1 MAVVAAS
8 CASVAALLDAAIGA
22 VPPVRPVPHLCPM
35 HTDVLILGRGIAG
48 AVLAETLRQ
57 RGVRVHVF
65 DRKRPGN
72 ASMAAGGV
80 VNPIVLRRDVPSWRA
95 AQLLPLARGFYT
107 AWQQRLGITCWQ
119 ELPLVKVFP
128 TPREVDQWQRALQDP
143 ASAPFV
149 HRHPEPEVDAAPIAA
164 PHGYGTVWP
173 AAWLD
178 VPALLEAQRQQLLAA
193 GQLTEREVAPS
204 DIIATPDQV
213 RIGEVQARWLVRC
226 EGPFGDVPGLV
237 PVKGETL
244 VVRIPGLQLS
254 RMVHRGVFVLPLGRG
269 LYRVGATFKWDDVF
283 AGPSDEAR
291 AWLLERLRAL
301 VQVPVEVVDHAAGVR
316 PTARDRRPLLGIT
329 GPAQAV
335 FNGLGSRGVLLAPWC
350 AQHLAAHLLDGAA
363 LDPEVDVA
371 RS

>member
-1 MAVVAAS
+1 
-8 CASVAALLDAAIGA
+8 
-22 VPPVRPVPHLCPM
+22 M

-72 ASMAAGGV
+72 ASMASGGV

-95 AQLLPLARGFYT
+95 GQLLLVAQGFYT
-107 AWQQRLGITCWQ
+107 VWQQRLGITCWQ
-119 ELPLVKVFP
+119 ELPMVKVFP
-128 TPREVDQWQRALQDP
+128 TPREVEQWQRAMQDP

-149 HRHPEPEVDAAPIAA
+149 HRHAEPEVDAAPIAA

-178 VPALLEAQRQQLLAA
+178 VPALLEAQRVELLAA
-193 GQLTEREVAPS
+193 GQLTEADVATEE
-204 DIIATPDQV
+204 IIITPDHV

-244 VVRIPGLQLS
+244 VVRIPDLHLT
-254 RMVHRGVFVLPLGRG
+254 RMVHRGVFVLPLGND
-269 LYRVGATFKWDDVF
+269 LFRVGATFKWDDVF
-283 AGPSDEAR
+283 AGPTDQAR
-291 AWLLERLRAL
+291 AWLLDRLHAL
-301 VQVPVEVVDHAAGVR
+301 VRSPVEVVEHTAGVR
-316 PTARDRRPLLGIT
+316 PAARDRRPLLGIT
-329 GPAQAV
+329 GAAQAV

-350 AQHLAAHLLDGAA
+350 AQHLAAHLLDGAV
-363 LDPEVDVA
+363 LDPEVDAA
-371 RS
+371 RA